1 MRSAAL
7 FLSLAVAIAALGNG
21 SRAAAQTAATARP
34 VLAPATADTMPRR
47 AAVGLIRS
55 DNEALTRPLAPD
67 QEPDADQ
74 VEAMVQAALMQAG
87 GLESVLRP
95 DARRV
100 AIKPNLVELKRSGDG
115 TVTDWRVVRAVAR
128 RVHAIAPAARVKVVE
143 ACNWDE
149 PGSNAPRED
158 GWTYAG
164 YQNLTAEGYI
174 DLVNLNLDSTVVRLV
189 PGGGL
194 RHQEFVYPVLMDSV
208 DCFIDV
214 PVVKVIGL
222 VGMTA
227 AMKNLVGMLPN
238 TLSHQRIQSL
248 DHNQAFLDEGIVDLA
263 LLHHVD
269 FVVADAL
276 VGLERAKSTSWD
288 GQPVRLNTVLA
299 SRDLVAADAVAA
311 QLIGLNPDDLEY
323 LELGQAVGLGV
334 ADPDRID
341 IRGDAVARVGRR
353 FEKLRNP
360 PDRYGQTPK
369 VWTIKGPFVVQSGH
383 SEPVDPTQLRVVPGQ
398 DGWSLPVR
406 FSTDEI
412 DLRRHLGRSRDCV
425 AYAYTQFTALRTE
438 PAELWVGSGE
448 ALTVWI
454 DGQVVYRYEGA
465 RRHELPNDIQS
476 VQVTAGQHDLLVRV
490 GQTAGPFDFSLN
502 LCEVQPDVRYQGNR
516 LAGLR
521 FALPGGAAAPV
532 PRSGSGPLAVP
543 FEVNEWAT
551 PDRFPFTVEQVLDR
565 RQGLPETGLNQ
576 ITVDRDGRAWIGTPQ
591 GVYRQTGDSTWTQYG
606 PAQGLKAGWCQDL
619 LANPVDGIVWAVIE
633 NKLFRFDGQAWQAE
647 FPDDWH
653 GSLAVDALGRTCT
666 TAYNNGLRCYQQG
679 SWQAYRAEGR
689 LANRVNAGTCG
700 WVDSSG
706 VAWVATFGYG
716 IWRYDGKVWRSF
728 SVRDGLADNHPVIFC
743 AAPGGVLW
751 AGFHG
756 TGLSRWQ
763 GGRWRS
769 DLGAHMP
776 DGGIDAA
783 LVSRDGSFWAV
794 SDGERLN
801 RFDGRRWATAVTSES
816 VGDLAEDARGR
827 LWLATGSQVVVVR
840 VR

>member
-1 MRSAAL
+1 MRSALLCFCLIAAITAVV
-7 FLSLAVAIAALGNG
+7 SATRVVAQAAAVAPSAI
-21 SRAAAQTAATARP
+21 S
-34 VLAPATADTMPRR
+34 PATADSATQR
-47 AAVGLIRS
+47 ALVGLIRS
-55 DNEALTRPLAPD
+55 DSESLARPLAPD
-67 QEPDADQ
+67 QEPDAEQ
-74 VEAMVQAALMQAG
+74 VEAMVLAAMAQAG
-87 GLESVLRP
+87 GLESVLRA
-95 DARRV
+95 DARLV

-143 ACNWDE
+143 SCNWDE

-164 YQNLTAEGYI
+164 YQNLATEGYV
-174 DLVNLNLDSTVVRLV
+174 DLVNLNLDSTVVHPV

-194 RHQEFVYPVLMDSV
+194 RHQAFVCPVLMDSI

-222 VGMTA
+222 VGLTA

-238 TLSHQRIQSL
+238 TPSHQRIQSL
-248 DHNQAFLDEGIVDLA
+248 DHNQDFLDEAIVDLA
-263 LLHHVD
+263 LVHHVD

-299 SRDLVAADAVAA
+299 SRDPLAADAVAA

-341 IRGDAVARVGRR
+341 IRGDAVSRVGRR
-353 FEKLRNP
+353 FEKLRNA

-369 VWTIKGPFVVQSGH
+369 VWTIKGPFAARTGPA
-383 SEPVDPTQLRVVPGQ
+383 EPVDPTQLRVVPGQ
-398 DGWSLPVR
+398 DGWSPPVR

-412 DLRRHLGRSRDCV
+412 DLRRPLGRSRDCV
-425 AYAYTQFTALRTE
+425 AYAYTQFTAPRSE

-454 DGQVVYRYEGA
+454 DGQVVYRYEGT
-465 RRHELPNDIQS
+465 RRHELPNDIQP
-476 VQVTAGQHDLLVRV
+476 VQVTAGRHDLLVKV

-521 FALPGGAAAPV
+521 FGLPGGVTAPV
-532 PRSGSGPLAVP
+532 PRTGSGPLEAP
-543 FEVNEWAT
+543 FEVDQWAT
-551 PDRFPFTVEQVLDR
+551 PDRFPFEVEQVLDR

-576 ITVDRDGRAWIGTPQ
+576 VTIDRDGRAWIGTPQ
-591 GVYRQTGDSTWTQYG
+591 GVYRQTGDSAWTQYG

-633 NKLFRFDGQAWQAE
+633 NKLFRFDGQSWQAE

-653 GSLAVDALGRTCT
+653 GSLAIDALGRTCT

-679 SWQAYRAEGR
+679 VWQAYRAEGR

-706 VAWVATFGYG
+706 TAWIATFGYG
-716 IWRYDGKVWRSF
+716 IWRYDGKTWRAF
-728 SVRDGLADNHPVIFC
+728 NVRDGLADNHPVILC
-743 AAPGGVLW
+743 AGPGGVLW
-751 AGFHG
+751 AAFHG

-763 GGRWRS
+763 GVRWRS

-783 LVSRDGSFWAV
+783 MVTRDGSFWAV
-794 SDGERLN
+794 CDGERLN
-801 RFDGRRWATAVTSES
+801 RFDGKRWATAVTSEA
-816 VGDLAEDARGR
+816 VGDLAEDGQGR
-827 LWLATGSQVVVVR
+827 LWLATGRQVVVVR